1 MTTKNLTIQNR
12 IGLHS
17 HCASYFT
24 REANK
29 FKSDIRVLKE
39 GSNPVQ
45 AKSLL
50 GVLSLG
56 ITGGV
61 EITVT
66 ADGPDE
72 EEAIAALSKLVEN
85 GFADAE

>member
-1 MTTKNLTIQNR
+1 MITKVITIQNQ

-17 HCASYFT
+17 HCASSFT
-24 REANK
+24 RKANC
-29 FKSDIRVLKE
+29 FKSDIRVLKD

-61 EITVT
+61 QITIT

-72 EEAIAALSKLVEN
+72 EDAIAALTKLVDN